1 MALNAAPSAAETLS
15 MDSITDDEFRSLLAW
30 AAREREIDGSLLAGN
45 LGFGEFLLQ
54 RQLNYDRLV
63 KPQTLH

>member
-1 MALNAAPSAAETLS
+1 METI
-15 MDSITDDEFRSLLAW
+15 MDDEFRALLDW
-30 AAREREIDGSLLAGN
+30 AVREREIDASLLAGQ